1 MDPGSQDARNHND
14 QDPNTTLTSAG
25 LPRIDERSSYRFN
38 RPLSELRE
46 DPSSPFY
53 RYGENRSLNQR
64 THQRFADSLRPLS
77 ELREDLSSPFYRH
90 GENRSLTQRT
100 PQRIASS
107 ESRSRDQD
115 FPPLPGLR
123 GQDPVSEPPRRS
135 DNTSHQF
142 HVSHRP
148 ISELREDP
156 LSPFY
161 RHGENRSLTTWSS
174 PRRVA
179 STGQTTSSKYPS
191 HGVHGVQIETTKSKN
206 KNKKHKR
213 GTRGLRLSSLPPL
226 DDLPQDASPGT
237 SAEPATRKTPTDLKN
252 DPSSEFYGQAQ
263 STIHRVIRS
272 RAQLPEHTPPR
283 GPRASPLSNTAPGRL
298 LTGEEY
304 LAGSGAGSGS
314 GSGSGRGR
322 GRGKPPVWEF
332 DQDTP
337 KNQAGLPSDPRRKA
351 STPVLRDPYRANTN
365 PNSPVADSNPA
376 PHSSAPPPPHF
387 PVPFP
392 PSDTSSEPPALLPIQ
407 SCSATTSNTP
417 PPSKNT
423 NPISGGPH
431 SSAPQSHHYAF
442 ASRRIVPL
450 HNTPAFQQRP
460 SNDSFE
466 PVKITDTE
474 LVPWGPS
481 SIDTRPTGHGR
492 LEQGVNLSVPPL
504 DTNFRTNSPIFHGPA
519 TTSFA
524 PFTVKLPPTNSF
536 APTGNPDLDPASQ
549 RLDSVDSTI
558 RSVWPSRSDMAAG
571 GGFPMQSGDARRH
584 PSASASNH
592 RGGNGG
598 GRFGSAS
605 ANVSVAENQ
614 RPMSSQ
620 LCRNGPQCRKYQE
633 GTCHYNHDFGSMQQQ
648 QQQNNGLTVSVVTII
663 SSWFCDLS

>member
-1 MDPGSQDARNHND
+1 MDPGSQDARYHNN
-14 QDPNTTLTSAG
+14 QDSNTPLTSAG
-25 LPRIDERSSYRFN
+25 RPPIDEKSSYQHN

-46 DPSSPFY
+46 DP
-53 RYGENRSLNQR
+53 
-64 THQRFADSLRPLS
+64 
-77 ELREDLSSPFYRH
+77 SSPFYRH

-123 GQDPVSEPPRRS
+123 GQDPASEPPRRS
-135 DNTSHQF
+135 ANTSHQF
-142 HVSHRP
+142 HISHRP

-179 STGQTTSSKYPS
+179 STGQTTSSKHPS

-226 DDLPQDASPGT
+226 DDLPRDTSPST
-237 SAEPATRKTPTDLKN
+237 SAEPATRVTPTDLKN

-263 STIHRVIRS
+263 STIHKVLRS
-272 RAQLPEHTPPR
+272 RRQLPELTPPR
-283 GPRASPLSNTAPGRL
+283 GPRGSPVFNTAPGRL
-298 LTGEEY
+298 LTG
-304 LAGSGAGSGS
+304 GSILLDLELDPDLDVDVDVDVESRLCGSS
-314 GSGSGRGR
+314 IETLRR
-322 GRGKPPVWEF
+322 I
-332 DQDTP
+332 
-337 KNQAGLPSDPRRKA
+337 SDPRRKP

-376 PHSSAPPPPHF
+376 PHSSAPPPHS

-392 PSDTSSEPPALLPIQ
+392 SSDTSSEPPAPLPIQ
-407 SCSATTSNTP
+407 SCWATTSNTP
-417 PPSKNT
+417 PPSENT
-423 NPISGGPH
+423 NPIAGGPH

-442 ASRRIVPL
+442 GSRRIGSRSIVPL
-450 HNTPAFQQRP
+450 HNTPVFQQRP

-466 PVKITDTE
+466 PVKITETE

-481 SIDTRPTGHGR
+481 SIDARPSRHGR

-524 PFTVKLPPTNSF
+524 PVTVKLPSTNTV
-536 APTGNPDLDPASQ
+536 APTTSPDLDPASR

-605 ANVSVAENQ
+605 ANEWAAVSE
-614 RPMSSQ
+614 
-620 LCRNGPQCRKYQE
+620 
-633 GTCHYNHDFGSMQQQ
+633 
-648 QQQNNGLTVSVVTII
+648 VSGG
-663 SSWFCDLS
+663 